1 MTMCVKCLDAMM
13 IVMLLVMETSGRG
26 LGAAARQF
34 SHRQGIRYLV
44 LWYSTIQCRVLNYSM
59 WGAVVF
65 NEWCSRSWCNVL
77 WLVHELHRG
86 LWIGGNGDYSGL
98 LLCGKAVSKLS
109 GVYIKTHQLLNKINT
124 QIEGSF
130 LFWTRAV
137 GIRIK
142 STSDLQKVT

>member
-1 MTMCVKCLDAMM
+1 MTMCVKCLDAKM

-44 LWYSTIQCRVLNYSM
+44 LWYSTIQCRVLYYSM

-77 WLVHELHRG
+77 WCTNSTVG
-86 LWIGGNGDYSGL
+86 SGL
-98 LLCGKAVSKLS
+98 VGMVIIVDYHYVARRSVNVPEFTL
-109 GVYIKTHQLLNKINT
+109 QL
-124 QIEGSF
+124 
-130 LFWTRAV
+130 
-137 GIRIK
+137 
-142 STSDLQKVT
+142 TSL